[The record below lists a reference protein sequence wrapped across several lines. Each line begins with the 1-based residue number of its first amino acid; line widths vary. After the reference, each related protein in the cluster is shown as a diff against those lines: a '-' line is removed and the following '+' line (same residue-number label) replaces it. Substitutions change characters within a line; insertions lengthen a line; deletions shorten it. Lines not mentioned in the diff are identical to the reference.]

1 MFVVNSSKYIDDLVD
16 VILKRTLKELR
27 CLPNRDEKALNT
39 LKGAVKLCHD
49 SRIRHSN
56 ENYYENISYWP
67 GDMGFNDNTRFGIL
81 FMARVITN
89 VMSID
94 KKHSINANSFRLL
107 NRFNECLCSMLNRV
121 LNHGD
126 YHDEMW
132 FLIKYGEELGYAL
145 MACHDIADKIA
156 LSSFGRKYNPI
167 AEKMFFNKFYPEHI
181 DLPSN
186 TFLI

>member
-1 MFVVNSSKYIDDLVD
+1 MFVVNNTKYIDDLVD

-27 CLPNRDEKALNT
+27 CLPNREEKALNT
-39 LKGAVKLCHD
+39 LKGAVILCHD
-49 SRIRHSN
+49 SRKRHRS

-67 GDMGFNDNTRFGIL
+67 DDMFLNNNTCFGIL

-89 VMSID
+89 VMPID
-94 KKHSINANSFRLL
+94 KQHTINTNSFRLL
-107 NRFNECLCSMLNRV
+107 NRFNECLRNMLYRV
-121 LNHGD
+121 LDHVD
-126 YHDEMW
+126 YGDEM

-145 MACHDIADKIA
+145 MACHDVADKII
-156 LSSFGRKYNPI
+156 LSHYGTKYTPS
-167 AEKMFFNKFYPEHI
+167 AEKIFFNEFYPRHI

>member
-1 MFVVNSSKYIDDLVD
+1 MFVVDSSKYVDDLVD

-27 CLPNRDEKALNT
+27 RLPNRDEKELNT

-49 SRIRHSN
+49 SRKRHRN

-67 GDMGFNDNTRFGIL
+67 GDMGITDNTCFGIL

-89 VMSID
+89 VMPID
-94 KKHSINANSFRLL
+94 KKHSININSFRLL
-107 NRFNECLCSMLNRV
+107 NRFNECLCSMLHRV
-121 LNHGD
+121 ARGD
-126 YHDEMW
+126 YNDEMW

-145 MACHDIADKIA
+145 MTCHDIADKIA
-156 LSSFGRKYNPI
+156 LSYFGKKYTPI
-167 AEKMFFNKFYPEHI
+167 AEKTFFNEFYPKHI

>member
-1 MFVVNSSKYIDDLVD
+1 MLVVNNTKYIDDLVD

-27 CLPNRDEKALNT
+27 CLPNRGERTLNT

-49 SRIRHSN
+49 SRIRHSFR

-67 GDMGFNDNTRFGIL
+67 DDMGLNNNTCFGIL

-89 VMSID
+89 VMPID
-94 KKHSINANSFRLL
+94 KHHAINSESFRLL
-107 NRFNECLCSMLNRV
+107 NRFNECLRGMLLRV
-121 LNHGD
+121 LDLGD
-126 YHDEMW
+126 ASNEMW

-145 MACHDIADKIA
+145 MACHDVGDK
-156 LSSFGRKYNPI
+156 LMSYFGKKYTPI
-167 AEKMFFNKFYPEHI
+167 AEKMFFNEFYPKHI